1 MWSMHKL
8 RPPPSSDTW
17 LPWRPTCGCYYL
29 CAPLGLFHL
38 DGGGGRSVVHGVD
51 ERVHALVGAHEAVG
65 DHVGFPW
72 QQSAKGRG
80 GKIGKVISQTN
91 RRRELSWV
99 VDVGGSLLLMHIIK
113 VRVVARPFSVQSLM
127 STAYVSM

>member
-8 RPPPSSDTW
+8 HPPLHHQTPGCQ
-17 LPWRPTCGCYYL
+17 WRPTCGSYR

-65 DHVGFPW
+65 DHVGFPR
-72 QQSAKGRG
+72 QQSAEGGG

-91 RRRELSWV
+91 GRRELSWV
-99 VDVGGSLLLMHIIK
+99 VDVRGSLLLMHIIK
-113 VRVVARPFSVQSLM
+113 VRVVARPFSVKSLM
-127 STAYVSM
+127 ST